1 MIPAWHAIN
10 AQRSIPGCRVELF
23 EGTGHFPHLD
33 EPDRF
38 ADLVR
43 DFIATT

>member
-1 MIPAWHAIN
+1 M
-10 AQRSIPGCRVELF
+10 PGCRVELF
-23 EGTGHFPHLD
+23 EGAGHFPHLD

-43 DFIATT
+43 DFVAEVDQKEDESA